1 MIITARLSMD
11 PVEMIKVNHGIGE
24 FGPIQ
29 TYIDS
34 ECVRLMRPFTP
45 HKSGVLG
52 SAVSGIGSG
61 MLIQATPYA
70 RFQYYGK
77 LMVSPT
83 TGSPWAKKG
92 ERKVLTSIDLKYS
105 TIAHPLAG
113 KKWFEEM
120 KKVHKDNI
128 LRGAQ
133 AMADRGGQ

>member
-1 MIITARLSMD
+1 
-11 PVEMIKVNHGIGE
+11 
-24 FGPIQ
+24 
-29 TYIDS
+29 
-34 ECVRLMRPFTP
+34 
-45 HKSGVLG
+45 
-52 SAVSGIGSG
+52 